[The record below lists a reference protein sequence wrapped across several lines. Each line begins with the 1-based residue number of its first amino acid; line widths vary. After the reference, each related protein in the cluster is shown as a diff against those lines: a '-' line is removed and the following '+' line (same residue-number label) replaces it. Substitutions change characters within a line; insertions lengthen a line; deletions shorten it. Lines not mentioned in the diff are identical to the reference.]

1 MTTRVRCVRVL
12 ILRGDPCS
20 LSFSLSLSANHRN
33 SPPLLSQ
40 PRRINNIRLD
50 FKAKERVCESND
62 NRIRWPWEEYLPFA
76 ESRGGLIRVYRSAY
90 FVPIAN
96 HSRAHGKFIYGRPS
110 SISFSNFCDG
120 FLESLYCRPTTTIV
134 DFFFFYLFS
143 REEIYLIFPFFF
155 FRNMLEILGMFVSI
169 IFVCLWECLS
179 GLVPMKICHRFE
191 ANIFFPPDGFFHRTN

>member
-20 LSFSLSLSANHRN
+20 LSFSFSLSANHRN

-134 DFFFFYLFS
+134 DFFFFIYF
-143 REEIYLIFPFFF
+143 RERKFIWYFPFFF
-155 FRNMLEILGMFVSI
+155 FLGI
-169 IFVCLWECLS
+169 CWKYWECL
-179 GLVPMKICHRFE
+179 FQ
-191 ANIFFPPDGFFHRTN
+191 